1 MEGPEALPSCGLPRK
16 RPQRKPRQRGALGKP
31 QQKGQLGRVVAKERA
46 VDQSV
51 GDSSGRGVL
60 KVGRSQVKLRK
71 GPEWEEI
78 TTPFVPV
85 DTSQL
90 PADSGEP

>member
-1 MEGPEALPSCGLPRK
+1 MRSP
-16 RPQRKPRQRGALGKP
+16 GKP
-31 QQKGQLGRVVAKERA
+31 QQKGQLGRVAAEERA

-51 GDSSGRGVL
+51 GDSSGRGL
-60 KVGRSQVKLRK
+60 ESWQEPGQAEQRTRVGRNNYSLC
-71 GPEWEEI
+71 
-78 TTPFVPV
+78 PV